1 MEYGLLLLGRRTTGN
16 GYGEL
21 QRDSMG
27 DESINV
33 VLIDQSI
40 DARRSLLFNV
50 FPPLPIAYPVAI
62 LIISTL

>member
-40 DARRSLLFNV
+40 VARRSLLLNV
-50 FPPLPIAYPVAI
+50 FPPFPIAYSLAI
-62 LIISTL
+62 LIISTQ

>member
-1 MEYGLLLLGRRTTGN
+1 MEYGLLLMGRRTTAN

-33 VLIDQSI
+33 VLIDQLI
-40 DARRSLLFNV
+40 VARRSLLFNV
-50 FPPLPIAYPVAI
+50 FPPLPIAYPLAI
-62 LIISTL
+62 LIISTQ

>member
-1 MEYGLLLLGRRTTGN
+1 MEYSLLLLGRRTTGN

-40 DARRSLLFNV
+40 VARRSLLFNV

-62 LIISTL
+62 LIISTQ

>member
-21 QRDSMG
+21 QRDSMEG
-27 DESINV
+27 ESINV

-40 DARRSLLFNV
+40 VARRSLLFNV
-50 FPPLPIAYPVAI
+50 FSPLPIAYPVAI